1 MIKSTQVIQLPSAA
15 RAHEQFVRDGFVVA
29 TGCLRGPRGTDLI
42 DAARQIA
49 DSAGVA
55 IDHRSGADGLAYG
68 VVSGDRIETDAPLLF
83 ALYTSPELLNWIR
96 VVTGDPMV
104 SRSPHRRSAV
114 NINRLTDPGQQYPL
128 HRDAVPYTALLFLT
142 DVPSSAGGE
151 FLIDTL
157 RGERRSIQPSAGAF
171 VLMDGARCPHGALPL
186 REAALRLT
194 MPMVF
199 PAAAAHLN
207 RPEGL
212 DEYLYGR

>member
-1 MIKSTQVIQLPSAA
+1 VIRLPSAT
-15 RAHEQFVRDGFVVA
+15 RAHEQFLRDGFVMA
-29 TGCLRGPRGTDLI
+29 SACLAEPKGAAVI
-42 DAARQIA
+42 DAAREIA
-49 DSAGVA
+49 ESSAVVIDRGSSAG
-55 IDHRSGADGLAYG
+55 GLAYG
-68 VVSGDRIETDAPLLF
+68 VVTGDQIEARAPLLF
-83 ALYTSPELLNWIR
+83 GFYTCPDLLSWIR
-96 VVTGDPMV
+96 CVTGNPAV
-104 SRSPHRRSAV
+104 SRSPHRLSAI
-114 NINRLTDPGQQYPL
+114 NINCLTQPGQQYPL

-151 FLIDTL
+151 FLIDSL
-157 RGERRSIQPSAGAF
+157 RGERRTIQPSAGAF